1 MDCTKHHLLTVF
13 NFDTVEQ
20 QKFYISNH
28 LLKNPQRV
36 SVCAF
41 FTRVEQLNAYVALL
55 PSLYYSPR
63 ATQATKPVTLS
74 YEA

>member
-20 QKFYISNH
+20 QKFYISN
-28 LLKNPQRV
+28 LLKKPQRV
-36 SVCAF
+36 SVRAF
-41 FTRVEQLNAYVALL
+41 FTRVEQLNAYVVLL